1 MSLDVHFE
9 PGLSRPFLF
18 LFVLQEQVL
27 VLREQV
33 LGRGAEVPQ
42 EQPPLLHP
50 LTGGFS

>member
-27 VLREQV
+27 VLQEQV
-33 LGRGAEVPQ
+33 LGREAEVP
-42 EQPPLLHP
+42 
-50 LTGGFS
+50 LTVVPVEFVS